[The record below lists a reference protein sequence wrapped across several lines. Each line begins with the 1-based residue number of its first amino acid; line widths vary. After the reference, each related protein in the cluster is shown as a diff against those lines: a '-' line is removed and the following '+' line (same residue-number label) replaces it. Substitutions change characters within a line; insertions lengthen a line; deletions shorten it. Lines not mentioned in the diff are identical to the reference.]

1 MKQVKVFY
9 LCLVLSYHIFS
20 IPKNYH
26 QNTAQNF
33 NLKKQT
39 KPIQLKSLVHLIDDT
54 KDAKSFK
61 EFTLQYLELAFK
73 QNKHSIAATKIL
85 SLCSR
90 IEMDFNDPDFA
101 ILLLNKLEEHANK
114 ISDTYLLGGIYQKKA
129 RAYYDKSNFTKA
141 YKNCNISIKNYG
153 CTAKDSLYKAD
164 AIFLKGQ
171 ILVKTNN
178 FIDAIK
184 NYELASVYYE
194 NLNDLTYT
202 FFIKTAIISIYS
214 KIGLNE
220 MAIEKLLDII
230 AKKKSLNY
238 SIGLTSNYYNLAI
251 NYKKVSDIKN
261 YKSYLDKALTHKE
274 KSKDNDGFIPYY
286 QTAIAQYYLQYGSL
300 TDAKKYLNKA
310 TLEIKTDNAN
320 SISIDFFNVTKCFY
334 LYKNHQQKNALALAQ
349 KTLLEIEKQGDLETI
364 KELNKLIFDIYT
376 DKNDAVNALKYY
388 KSYTKIK
395 DSIATINTVSV
406 VNYYQ
411 TLSKKENEKQL
422 KNDKIIR
429 LKKKN
434 KTKQQQLIAVIIF
447 TILLL
452 IIIYLFWNRLLFV
465 KEKKMQ
471 IDYSQKLLLA
481 QEEQRKRISKDLHD
495 GLGHSLLLIKHK
507 IISINDK
514 SIEKLINDALEEMRS
529 ISRIL
534 YPFQLKGIGLT
545 SALDNLMRKL
555 DDNSETFIF
564 GDIDNI
570 DNLLTVEQEV
580 NVFRI
585 IQECLSN
592 IIKHADASSARVT
605 LKLIK
610 KHHIYIIIQDNGI
623 GFNYVEKLND
633 DKSLGLKTIN
643 QRVDFLKGSLKV
655 SCAKK
660 NGTVIKILFPLK

>member
-1 MKQVKVFY
+1 MKQVKIFY
-9 LCLVLSYHIFS
+9 LCLLLSHTIFS
-20 IPKNYH
+20 NHNKSNY
-26 QNTAQNF
+26 NTAQDLHF
-33 NLKKQT
+33 TKQN

-54 KDAKSFK
+54 KDSKSFK
-61 EFTLQYLELAFK
+61 DFTLQYLELAFK
-73 QNKHSIAATKIL
+73 QDKHSVATSKIL

-90 IEMDFNDPDFA
+90 IEMEFNDPDFA
-101 ILLLNKLEEHANK
+101 ILLLNKLEEHTNK
-114 ISDTYLLGGIYQKKA
+114 INDTYLLGGIYQKKA

-153 CTAKDSLYKAD
+153 YTVKDSLYKAD

-202 FFIKTAIISIYS
+202 FFIKTAIISIYT

-220 MAIEKLLDII
+220 IAIEKLLNII
-230 AKKKSLNY
+230 AKKKSLKYN
-238 SIGLTSNYYNLAI
+238 IGLTSNYYNLAI
-251 NYKKVSDIKN
+251 NYKEVGNIKN
-261 YKSYLDKALTHKE
+261 YKTYLDKALAHKE
-274 KSKDNDGFIPYY
+274 KSNDNDGFIPYY
-286 QTAIAQYYLQYGSL
+286 QTAIAKYYIQYGKLSQAEIFL
-300 TDAKKYLNKA
+300 KKA
-310 TLEIKTDNAN
+310 ALEIKTDNAN
-320 SISIDFFNVTKCFY
+320 SISKDFFNKIKCFY
-334 LYKNHQQKNALALAQ
+334 LYKNHQPKSALELAQ
-349 KTLLEIEKQGDLETI
+349 KTLLEIEKQGDLASK

-376 DKNDAVNALKYY
+376 DKNDAKNALKYY
-388 KSYTKIK
+388 QFFTKIK
-395 DSIATINTVSV
+395 DSITNINSVSV

-411 TLSKKENEKQL
+411 TLSEKEKEEQL
-422 KNDKIIR
+422 QNNKIIH

-434 KTKQQQLIAVIIF
+434 KTKKELLIAIIIF
-447 TILLL
+447 IVLLL
-452 IIIYLFWNRLLFV
+452 IIIYLYWNRLLSI
-465 KEKKMQ
+465 KEKKIQ
-471 IDYSQKLLLA
+471 INYSQKLLLA

-507 IISINDK
+507 ITSIKDK
-514 SIEKLINDALEEMRS
+514 SLEKLINDAIEEMRS
-529 ISRIL
+529 ISRVL

-570 DNLLTVEQEV
+570 DNILTVEQEV

-585 IQECLSN
+585 IQECLTN

-623 GFNYVEKLND
+623 GFNYIEKLND
-633 DKSLGLKTIN
+633 NKSLGLKTIN

-655 SCAKK
+655 CCVKK
-660 NGTVIKILFPLK
+660 NETVIKILFPLK